1 MSKTNFFKKV
11 AGKEGWRG
19 IRGRLPRMNYATAA
33 GIGAL
38 GGAGMAWWQG
48 NSILSGAFYG
58 VLGGLGANH
67 FGGTVLNSLAKQVP
81 KIRNSPDSPE
91 WLQNMATKNFA
102 TSLRYPN
109 LRTRQGV
116 ALIGGGL
123 AGGMF
128 STHNGHRRK
137 TAGFNSRRGN
147 YIGA

>member
-1 MSKTNFFKKV
+1 MSKTNFLKKLGGGLSYS
-11 AGKEGWRG
+11 A
-19 IRGRLPRMNYATAA
+19 AA

-48 NSILSGAFYG
+48 NSILSGATYG
-58 VLGGLGANH
+58 ALGSLGANH
-67 FGGTVLNSLAKQVP
+67 FGGTLLGKLAEQVP

-91 WLQNMATKNFA
+91 WLRNAATRSLGS
-102 TSLRYPN
+102 SLRHPS
-109 LRTRQGV
+109 LMAKQGV